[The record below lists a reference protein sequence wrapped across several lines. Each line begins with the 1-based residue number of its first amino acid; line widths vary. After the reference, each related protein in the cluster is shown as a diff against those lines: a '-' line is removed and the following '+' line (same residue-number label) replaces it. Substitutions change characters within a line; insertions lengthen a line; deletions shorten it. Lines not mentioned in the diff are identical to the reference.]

1 MVEGK
6 AVVEERRVEKAT
18 KEITS
23 ANSLP
28 SPFHII
34 DGLSWISH
42 SLNCLYYRCAQI
54 LTILFFLVLK
64 MDVERFEFDVLSSML
79 ARSMWPEQIMMEVHW
94 ATRMVDVSTMLRII
108 QAAEL
113 SLFFG
118 MLFTHGG

>member
-1 MVEGK
+1 MFSIHFAYVPMI
-6 AVVEERRVEKAT
+6 VVKDPIEVIRVWLQKQT
-18 KEITS
+18 LKV
-23 ANSLP
+23 LP
-28 SPFHII
+28 SV
-34 DGLSWISH
+34 SH
-42 SLNCLYYRCAQI
+42 SLNCCSYYRCAQI